1 MNAPPRAIGASLRKL
16 RYGRTPG
23 TAAFTLAPLPY
34 PDDALEPVISS
45 NTLRVHHGRHHQGYV
60 ETLNSL
66 VTGTPHAELSLQQL
80 MLSTANS
87 PSHAALF
94 HAAAQAWN
102 HAFYWRSLTP
112 IPQAIPPALLQA
124 IDASF
129 GSVEVFKSRF
139 ARAAIGALD
148 SGWAWLV
155 LAEGTLKIMYTS
167 NAHNP
172 LMYQMRP
179 LLALDVWEHAYYL
192 DYQDRRADYVC
203 FVLERLLNWEFA
215 NENLGS

>member
-1 MNAPPRAIGASLRKL
+1 
-16 RYGRTPG
+16 
-23 TAAFTLAPLPY
+23 
-34 PDDALEPVISS
+34 
-45 NTLRVHHGRHHQGYV
+45 V

-80 MLSTANS
+80 MLATANS
-87 PSHAALF
+87 PSYAALF

-139 ARAAIGALD
+139 ARAATGALD

-155 LAEGTLKIMYTS
+155 LAEGKLKIMYTS

-192 DYQDRRADYVC
+192 DYQDRRADYVR